1 MPRPLVMEGDSII
14 GGQQRDAQGE
24 DRFRSWRTLENF
36 DTVRDPVIS
45 LKMRKGYDRWN
56 ATELAANARQIYIF
70 RPTDGTEHVIAYLSD
85 DDIYLLSETGAHT
98 RIYLGNANMPARIP
112 FLTVGDR
119 LFWGT
124 HTVSGGAG
132 FFWTDATQAAL
143 GNSFQVG
150 INAPTFTPTFS
161 AVSNLFSQQ
170 LADVSVE
177 LDEGLAQTV
186 QYSTNDVRINNFGVF
201 IGKTGSPS
209 GSVRLSVKTTS
220 GGTPTDT
227 LAWTKSDSDWFPVD
241 ELGAVAQIYFY
252 FNPDVMDSSTVY
264 AIVLEGD
271 EQYQATYSAGVDY
284 VEWHAHTADQYPDG
298 DGFVKVGIWGSIAG
312 VGDFR
317 FGPTRGPT
325 NDVNHYKF
333 AYRND
338 YGEESPLSDLHRP
351 FSATSGLLPL
361 LVTGLPTGSD
371 GQVTSISIYRQ
382 KWDDSTSAFD
392 GIYYLM
398 ANVSVTTDYVEAIE
412 ETGIMKVGYTVS
424 SRVLLLKENN
434 YLIQPLQDEDENRL
448 APAYLALWNGRI
460 WASPANSNTTYFSG
474 RIEEENA
481 LGVVGDSLYDVYP
494 ANNRWD
500 YSVGGF
506 VSGILNFYDRL
517 VTTFRDRV
525 RVLRGGD
532 SPFNPPA
539 DLFMEETINEEG
551 SIDGYSMAEVLGS
564 LVFVNSQKEVKVYR
578 DGPFTQGA
586 NDIND
591 SLWKP
596 ADIADTF
603 MAANIDNQYWILVN
617 RAAAAAAYDEL
628 WIFNASTTTK
638 RWKVYRYDTELTSIV
653 QLNDGTIL
661 ASDAGSSYVLEL
673 NNTTSDNG
681 TDITAI
687 AETHSMMSENPRGR
701 SRWNRISMSGNYP
714 DANNFPAVTMNAI
727 DRKAITTGKT
737 VTPTGSDGVREHWTG
752 LRVFSEECRSKI
764 TMVGISDNDIRRVW
778 QGSTRDSAVISG
790 GQDARRSV

>member
-1 MPRPLVMEGDSII
+1 MEGDSII

-56 ATELAANARQIYIF
+56 ATELAASVRQLYVF
-70 RPTDGTEHVIAYLSD
+70 KPTDNVEYLVAYLSD
-85 DDIYLLSETGAHT
+85 NNIYLITETGVHT
-98 RIYLGNANMPARIP
+98 RFYVGNNNMPARIP

-119 LFWGT
+119 LFFGT
-124 HTVSGGAG
+124 EDVGVGAAG
-132 FFWTDATQAAL
+132 YFWTDATAAAAGSSYRVNIAAFDVSGVTTTL
-143 GNSFQVG
+143 FDRD
-150 INAPTFTPTFS
+150 INGTAPTYTASGDFTD
-161 AVSNLFSQQ
+161 AAGLQV
-170 LADVSVE
+170 D
-177 LDEGLAQTV
+177 LAQGFNLGSATTF
-186 QYSTNDVRINNFGVF
+186 QRARLLMAI
-201 IGKTGSPS
+201 TGSPV
-209 GSVRLSVKTTS
+209 GRVRLRIETNAAGFPS
-220 GGTPTDT
+220 DT
-227 LAWTKSDSDWFPVD
+227 LYTDDNFQSDWLDISTIATGGANFTFPTQITLPASTALHVRAETTD
-241 ELGAVAQIYFY
+241 EYKDQYGTSAGEDKLTWSFSLANPYANGAAAIYNGTTWSNPNAGTQDFGVLLGGGLSANQIYHY
-252 FNPDVMDSSTVY
+252 LIVSYNSTY
-264 AIVLEGD
+264 GIEG
-271 EQYQATYSAGVDY
+271 T
-284 VEWHAHTADQYPDG
+284 AHTPPITVDLDNTTTNKGVTLGVLGSITQDAQSDQYR
-298 DGFVKVGIWGSIAG
+298 IY
-312 VGDFR
+312 R
-317 FGPTRGPT
+317 TRG
-325 NDVNHYKF
+325 N
-333 AYRND
+333 AGR
-338 YGEESPLSDLHRP
+338 
-351 FSATSGLLPL
+351 
-361 LVTGLPTGSD
+361 
-371 GQVTSISIYRQ
+371 
-382 KWDDSTSAFD
+382 D
-392 GIYYLM
+392 GIYYL
-398 ANVSVTTDYVEAIE
+398 VTTIDDGDASFNDVLGDDSI
-412 ETGIMKVGYTVS
+412 TV
-424 SRVLLLKENN
+424 KYNN
-434 YLIQPLQDEDENRL
+434 FLVQQLQDVDENRI
-448 APAYLALWNGRI
+448 APVYLAHWNRRI
-460 WASPANSNTTYFSG
+460 WAIPANSSKAYFSD
-474 RIEEENA
+474 RLEEENA
-481 LGVVGDSLYDVYP
+481 QGPVGESMYDWYG
-494 ANNRWD
+494 ADNNWD
-500 YSVGGF
+500 FG
-506 VSGILNFYDRL
+506 SGIITGVRNFYDRL
-517 VTTFRDRV
+517 VFTFRDDKV

-532 SPFNPPA
+532 SSLNPPP

-578 DGPFTQGA
+578 DGQFTQEA